1 MKKIQNAQFKRVY
14 FACQR
19 NITPLHVHTVLLFT
33 CVTVF
38 VHHDGVSYSS
48 VTMDMY
54 IMNRVSFI
62 IM

>member
-38 VHHDGVSYSS
+38 VHHDGVFLILLLQW
-48 VTMDMY
+48 TCT
-54 IMNRVSFI
+54 
-62 IM
+62 